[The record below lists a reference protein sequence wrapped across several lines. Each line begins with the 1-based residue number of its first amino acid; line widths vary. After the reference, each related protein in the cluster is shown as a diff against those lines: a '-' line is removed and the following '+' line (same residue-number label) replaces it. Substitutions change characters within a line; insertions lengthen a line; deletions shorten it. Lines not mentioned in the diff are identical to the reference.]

1 MGGKKGKKRGIPLH
15 AKAGVQSE
23 GWEEPDS
30 LLARSTCPLGRTGS
44 QGPSRVGSRVPC
56 SVPRGWIPAAGSL
69 ARKVL
74 PRGQAIPACV
84 LLCPGN
90 CRPQP
95 ACPEPAASQRQQV
108 HGRVEPKV
116 CAGPSPL
123 ADELGP
129 SVAKNSKLVAKPFFQ
144 SVLVPAEPGALPL
157 PAGGCRDAAPSRG
170 SLPEEGMLSL
180 CRAPIP
186 LKLLSLWG

>member
-23 GWEEPDS
+23 RPTAS
-30 LLARSTCPLGRTGS
+30 L
-44 QGPSRVGSRVPC
+44 
-56 SVPRGWIPAAGSL
+56 PAAL
-69 ARKVL
+69 APL
-74 PRGQAIPACV
+74 AGQAARGQAGLAAGCPAVSLVAGFQRQGAWHVRCCPGASACV

-144 SVLVPAEPGALPL
+144 SVLVPAEPGALSL

-186 LKLLSLWG
+186 LKLLSL